1 MLKKSMQMLLTAFTT
16 ASSIACMPDAMKISG
31 ELGVE
36 PKMYNFSVPIGITL
50 FKSTFPIMAIV
61 FVCSSATIYGI
72 DLTLSKIISVA
83 FSSIVLIMAMPG
95 IPGVTL
101 ILMST
106 LLAMAGCPAEALG
119 LIVGIDPIIDMFST
133 PVGVT
138 GVMASV
144 LAVAKNEKMLDK

>member
-1 MLKKSMQMLLTAFTT
+1 MHLIPIFVFCSVASLLISTGSKVLLSVLGLFYTNIFGVLLLFIAYCIVFAVLGFNPFRVLKKSMQMLLTAFTT

-50 FKSTFPIMAIV
+50 FKSTIPIMAIV

-83 FSSIVLIMAMPG
+83 KKAPYLKRLYFQKI
-95 IPGVTL
+95 
-101 ILMST
+101 
-106 LLAMAGCPAEALG
+106 
-119 LIVGIDPIIDMFST
+119 
-133 PVGVT
+133 
-138 GVMASV
+138 
-144 LAVAKNEKMLDK
+144 